1 MLKIEVPRDSDIHT
15 VADFAELLCLV
26 TEDRV
31 SSADTLQD
39 HVRDNRGQI
48 SQNELDDCYGHLR
61 WRQAAFGGDYPFKI
75 DPVRSVM
82 EGVEQLTDGQ
92 KFYVFMLLAANLPM
106 LKQGKYKQ
114 LTDGFERAALTALR
128 SMWSL
133 KGISKAFGKNETDY
147 VGAKWERLNK
157 LGLDIG
163 GRPQLSDKTFR
174 ERDTGDGGVDLVSWL
189 QMDNFETE
197 NILSLLGQCACS
209 REEWS
214 QKQTEISRARLGHHL
229 VPTHPWAEAIFIPIC
244 FRNNHGR
251 WAFAGDVASSVVV
264 DRLRMAKFYDASVE
278 LAGLPVPAVVQEVLD
293 YRRDLV

>member
-39 HVRDNRGQI
+39 FVKDNKGKLEQT
-48 SQNELDDCYGHLR
+48 ELDDCYAHLR
-61 WRQAAFGGDYPFKI
+61 WRQAAFDAYYPFKI
-75 DPVRSVM
+75 DAARNIM
-82 EGVEQLTDGQ
+82 EGTEQLTDGQ

-106 LKQGKYKQ
+106 LKKGQYKQ

-128 SMWSL
+128 SMWPI
-133 KGISKAFGKNETDY
+133 KGISRAFGKNETDY
-147 VGAKWERLNK
+147 VGAKWERLTR

-163 GRPQLSDKTFR
+163 GRPQLSAKTY
-174 ERDTGDGGVDLVSWL
+174 RDRDSGDGGVDLVSWL
-189 QMDNFETE
+189 EMDTFESE
-197 NILSLLGQCACS
+197 NIPSLLGQCACS

-214 QKQTEISRARLGHHL
+214 QKQSEISGGRLRHHL

-251 WAFAGDVASSVVV
+251 WAVAGDVASSVVV
-264 DRLRMAKFYDASVE
+264 DRLRMARFFDASVE
-278 LAGLPVPAVVQEVLD
+278 LAGLPMPPVVDEVLD
-293 YRRDLV
+293 YRLELV